1 MARLITC
8 TPKRFLAIVRSN
20 SYLYPPQTRHSKLQT
35 GEQFEVTASSVSE
48 KRTSLERFRL
58 KKALKTLGKKEGRGT
73 ELVSLFVPPGRQ
85 IAEVMSMLRQEY
97 GTASNIKSD
106 TTRKNVQDA
115 ITKVMQR
122 LKLFKEVPNN
132 GLVIFSGAIPQNGP
146 GSERMETYVI
156 APPKPINI
164 YLYRCDPKFH
174 TEHLEDQLREEEAY
188 GILVIDST
196 DTTIATLEG
205 NRLQI
210 IREETSG
217 IPGKHRA
224 GGQSARRF
232 ERLREANLL
241 AYFKRVGNHAND
253 IFLPIPNLHG
263 LIIGGPGSTKS
274 DFQKGDFLNYMLKQK
289 ILDTVDTAYTGEQ
302 GIEEVVA
309 RAPEILKRVRYVE
322 EKKIVQDF
330 LYQIGHDTGL
340 ATYGQEDVKK
350 ALEAG
355 AVQTLLLSEG
365 LNTLRVTVKCSAC
378 GLEQQEILKESAL
391 PQFQQSLI
399 GQSCSNCK
407 APSLS
412 VVEDRDLID
421 DFAELAEQA
430 GASVEIISI
439 ESEEGQ
445 MLKNSFGG
453 IAAILRFKSSS

>member
-1 MARLITC
+1 M
-8 TPKRFLAIVRSN
+8 SE
-20 SYLYPPQTRHSKLQT
+20 SS
-35 GEQFEVTASSVSE
+35 TA

-58 KKALKTLGKKEGRGT
+58 KKALATLGKKEGRGT
-73 ELVSLFVPPGRQ
+73 ELVSLFVPPGKQ
-85 IAEVMSMLRQEY
+85 VAEVMSMLRQEY

-156 APPKPINI
+156 TPPKPINI

-174 TEHLEDQLREEEAY
+174 TEYLEDQLREEEAY
-188 GILVIDST
+188 GIMVIDST

-253 IFLPIPNLHG
+253 IFLSIANLRG
-263 LIIGGPGSTKS
+263 LIIGGPGSTKY

-289 ILDTVDTAYTGEQ
+289 ILDAVDTAYTGEQ

-365 LNTLRVTVKCSAC
+365 LSTLRVTVKCSAC
-378 GLEQQEILKESAL
+378 GSEQQEILKESSF

-399 GQSCSNCK
+399 GQPCSNCK

-412 VVEDRDLID
+412 VIEDRDIID

-453 IAAILRFKSSS
+453 IAAIMRFKLSS